1 MTRYSTR
8 RRTLI
13 RTCLILSVTALAA
26 PAWSGWNP
34 AQDPKGTTGSEA
46 TAEKD
51 DLSRKSKEALKQFL
65 EVDPELNVFVTK
77 AYAYAIY
84 PSITKAAIGIGGASG
99 KGVVFVQGK
108 AVGTSR
114 ASQFSIGAQL
124 GGSSLSEVIFFK
136 DQAALDDFK
145 TGKFVFAAT
154 ASAVAASAGVAKNSD
169 YNRGVAVFAI
179 TQGGLIAEAAIGG
192 MKYSFKP
199 L

>member
-1 MTRYSTR
+1 MTRYSVR
-8 RRTLI
+8 RRTMFRYLI
-13 RTCLILSVTALAA
+13 IMAIGAWSM

-34 AQDPKGTTGSEA
+34 AQDAKATTGSEA
-46 TAEKD
+46 AVDKD
-51 DLSRKSKEALKQFL
+51 DLNRKSRDALKQFL

-77 AYAYAIY
+77 AYAYAVY

-99 KGVVFVQGK
+99 KGIVFVQGK
-108 AVGTSR
+108 AIGTSR

-124 GGSSLSEVIFFK
+124 GASSLSEVIFFK
-136 DQAALDDFK
+136 DEAALDDFK